1 MKKFKFSF
9 QRLIYDISIST
20 YYYERK
26 NIIMLKYFYVEISKP
41 SSLARAKQ
49 SYDRKSSSYD
59 HHKAAT
65 LPSNPG
71 ENQFLSF
78 QFFFL

>member
-9 QRLIYDISIST
+9 QMLIYDISIST

-26 NIIMLKYFYVEISKP
+26 NIIMLKYFYVERSKP

-78 QFFFL
+78 QFFFF